1 MVSVCVRRFFEY
13 GDGDDDDD
21 DDARGFRRHAR
32 PTRVRARWVH
42 DARRGIDQGGE
53 LCVLVQ
59 ALDDD
64 DAGDWEVHR
73 GR

>member
-1 MVSVCVRRFFEY
+1 VIVMACARVCVCVCFVLTRCCVCVCVR
-13 GDGDDDDD
+13 
-21 DDARGFRRHAR
+21 A
-32 PTRVRARWVH
+32 RVRI
-42 DARRGIDQGGE
+42 GIDQGGE